1 MAIGD
6 MTALQR
12 GDIVIER
19 VNDHQGHTM
28 IVTQRI
34 DAAGTRASYRV
45 AHCPGPA
52 AATREELLSAVCG
65 GDVADAS
72 LFAWRRTSHDVA
84 TRAADLALYWST
96 THHTAYG
103 ELPGVDV
110 PNGSRARGV
119 ARQYDHGRGVAPR
132 FGFDALFRVFK
143 WANRRR
149 SGHAF
154 SANRGTTCCSF
165 VMACHQT
172 ASVVDCLH
180 AQNARVQAGYEYLH
194 GMRRPKLHH
203 GEDVEGKALRSVSN
217 VGSTNSLFSV
227 WDSNPYGADRMWE
240 RLLAEISIEYGDGN
254 DFWGPSLSDTLTEA
268 MKLDAKFTF
277 TMLLRQQLELP
288 GSGWAA
294 C

>member
-28 IVTQRI
+28 IVTQRN
-34 DAAGTRASYRV
+34 DGAGTRDSYRV

-65 GDVADAS
+65 GTADEN
-72 LFAWRRTSHDVA
+72 LFAWHRANHDVA

-96 THHTAYG
+96 THHTVYG
-103 ELPGVDV
+103 DLPGVPVLD
-110 PNGSRARGV
+110 GSRARGV
-119 ARQYDHGRGVAPR
+119 ARQYDHGNGVAPK

-143 WANRRR
+143 WANKRRVNQT
-149 SGHAF
+149 F

-172 ASVVDCLH
+172 ASVAVCLR
-180 AQNARVQAGYEYLH
+180 NLDARVQTGYEYLRD
-194 GMRRPKLHH
+194 MRNPKLHH
-203 GEDVEGKALRSVSN
+203 GVSVANKGLRSVSN

-227 WDSNPYGADRMWE
+227 WDANPYGADWMWE
-240 RLLAEISIEYGDGN
+240 NVLKEIDYEYGAGE
-254 DFWGPSLSDTLTEA
+254 DFWGPSLRDTLTEA
-268 MKLDAKFTF
+268 MTVDAKFTF
-277 TMLLRQQLELP
+277 TMVLRQRLGLP
-288 GSGWAA
+288 HAGWTPR
-294 C
+294 